1 MNPTDGNSKFTKN
14 VVEDIVMPGMIVRD
28 HAGAAKP
35 DNIRIRFQMFTIA
48 PGDDESNALQLE
60 ALLNREDIV
69 ILDYHKFPYQ
79 NNFNIAITYSEPRPD
94 SKKV

>member
-1 MNPTDGNSKFTKN
+1 MNPTEGNSKFTKN

-28 HAGAAKP
+28 GAAKP
-35 DNIRIRFQMFTIA
+35 DNLKIRFQMFTIA
-48 PGDDESNALQLE
+48 PGDDENAALHLE

-79 NNFNIAITYSEPRPD
+79 NNFNIAITYSEPKVPET
-94 SKKV
+94 KKV